1 MPEKQ
6 KRPHFPRLTSTAGS
20 VSMGLSEIGNPTMTL
35 HLFPKDQKFFDLFRE
50 DAANLREGAL
60 ALQELVDHYED
71 VGKKYERIKTIEHQ
85 GDNITHE
92 LFTKLRDTFITP
104 LEREDIHGLA
114 SGLDD
119 VLDCIEGV
127 ASRMW
132 TFKLAKPTPE
142 VKKLVDVIVKAV
154 EQIFEAVGH
163 LEKLGHVHAFCKQIN
178 ILEYEADVICR
189 EAIADLFE
197 KSETAAEL
205 KDLIKLCLLYTS
217 PSPRDG
223 LLSRM

>member
-1 MPEKQ
+1 MKL
-6 KRPHFPRLTSTAGS
+6 HF
-20 VSMGLSEIGNPTMTL
+20 
-35 HLFPKDQKFFDLFRE
+35 FPKDNKFFDLFRR

-60 ALQELVDHYED
+60 ALQELVDNYED
-71 VGKKYERIKTIEHQ
+71 VEKKYERIKEIEHQ

-92 LFTKLRDTFITP
+92 IFTKLRETFITP

-127 ASRMW
+127 ASRMCY
-132 TFKLAKPTPE
+132 FKLARPTPE
-142 VKKLVDVIVKAV
+142 ARKLVGIISQAV
-154 EQIFEAVGH
+154 EQIFEAIDN
-163 LEKLGHVHAFCKQIN
+163 LETLGHCHAFCKQIN

-197 KSETAAEL
+197 KTEKIEEI
-205 KDLIKLCLLYTS
+205 KDLIKPKEIYTRLEVAADRCEDVANVIES
-217 PSPRDG
+217 IIVKST
-223 LLSRM
+223 

>member
-1 MPEKQ
+1 MNLDKVLRWFMPKE
-6 KRPHFPRLTSTAGS
+6 
-20 VSMGLSEIGNPTMTL
+20 
-35 HLFPKDQKFFDLFRE
+35 
-50 DAANLREGAL
+50 
-60 ALQELVDHYED
+60 
-71 VGKKYERIKTIEHQ
+71 ERF
-85 GDNITHE
+85 HE
-92 LFTKLRDTFITP
+92 LLDRDTRHLLKSAQLFLEIARSGDFADRQAKTKELSALEHEGDLITRDVFNALNSTFITP
-104 LEREDIHGLA
+104 LDREDIHGLA

-154 EQIFEAVGH
+154 EQIFEAVDH

-189 EAIADLFE
+189 EAIADLFD
-197 KSETAAEL
+197 KAETAAEL
-205 KDLIKLCLLYTS
+205 KDLIKLKEIYT
-217 PSPRDG
+217 RLEVAADRCEDVANVIEEII
-223 LLSRM
+223 LKAN

>member
-1 MPEKQ
+1 MK
-6 KRPHFPRLTSTAGS
+6 
-20 VSMGLSEIGNPTMTL
+20 LS
-35 HLFPKDQKFFDLFRE
+35 LFPKDHKFFQLFRQ

-60 ALQELVDHYED
+60 ALQELVDHYPEKRED
-71 VGKKYERIKTIEHQ
+71 VGKKYEHIKAIEHQ

-104 LEREDIHGLA
+104 LEREDIHALA

-132 TFKLAKPTPE
+132 TFKLPRPTPE

-154 EQIFEAVGH
+154 EQIYEAVGH
-163 LEKLGHVHAFCKQIN
+163 LESLGHVHAFCKQIN

-189 EAIADLFE
+189 EAIAELFE
-197 KSETAAEL
+197 KSETAAEI
-205 KDLIKLCLLYTS
+205 KDLIRLKEIYTRLEVAADRCEDVANVIEEIIVKS
-217 PSPRDG
+217 T
-223 LLSRM
+223 

>member
-1 MPEKQ
+1 MKL
-6 KRPHFPRLTSTAGS
+6 RLFPRD
-20 VSMGLSEIGNPTMTL
+20 
-35 HLFPKDQKFFDLFRE
+35 HKFFDLFRE

-60 ALQELVDHYED
+60 ALQELVDHYQD
-71 VGKKYERIKTIEHQ
+71 VEKKYEHIKRIEHQ
-85 GDNITHE
+85 GDNLTHE
-92 LFTKLRDTFITP
+92 IFTKLRDTFITP

-132 TFKLAKPTPE
+132 TFKLERPTPD

-154 EQIFEAVGH
+154 EQIFEAIDH
-163 LEKLGHVHAFCKQIN
+163 LESLGHVHAFCKQIN

-189 EAIADLFE
+189 EAIAELFE
-197 KSETAAEL
+197 KAETAAEL
-205 KDLIKLCLLYTS
+205 KDLIKLKEIY
-217 PSPRDG
+217 
-223 LLSRM
+223 SRLEVAADRCEDVANVIEEIIVKST